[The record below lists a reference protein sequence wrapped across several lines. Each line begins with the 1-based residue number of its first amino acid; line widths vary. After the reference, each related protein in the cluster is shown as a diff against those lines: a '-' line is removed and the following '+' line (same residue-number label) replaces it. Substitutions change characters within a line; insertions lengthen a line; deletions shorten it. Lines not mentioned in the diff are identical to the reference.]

1 VCQCPQGVAPFRSRL
16 KQVCPF
22 AVKPAHTAPALH
34 KPAIAT
40 KLAKI
45 SRSNALAFAIVDF
58 HMVIMP
64 ADLQGPDMQFDRYI
78 FKQMLRT
85 SFAVTLTLVGIM
97 WLFQTIRILEL
108 VFNRGA
114 PMTDFLLM
122 SVTVIPLW
130 LTIAIPI
137 SVFVAVMWVFHRAL
151 VDRELLVAQASGRSA
166 IQLARA
172 PIALGVIVTTFLLIN
187 SVFLLPLS
195 FAVYKEVQFK
205 LRNTIPTV
213 MLQDNVFIDVV
224 DGMTMLIVKKYKDGH
239 AENVFIHDEKI
250 DGVIVTMTAK
260 AGRFIEKDNKPAV
273 ILNDGQRFELEQ
285 DKQAGATLIFDTHTV
300 SITPRDR
307 KQSTRMPIEMNED
320 RISNLLNPDASPQPV
335 YVNQRVAEGH
345 YRIASPF
352 LAFGLVIVASAGV
365 LHGQIRRSTWLRRT
379 FVTIALGIICISAIV
394 SARSLATTTPL
405 LIPLIYLSMLFP
417 VVSLLTLLGLQSIAQ
432 PAARLAVPAGVTR

>member
-1 VCQCPQGVAPFRSRL
+1 
-16 KQVCPF
+16 
-22 AVKPAHTAPALH
+22 
-34 KPAIAT
+34 
-40 KLAKI
+40 
-45 SRSNALAFAIVDF
+45 
-58 HMVIMP
+58 
-64 ADLQGPDMQFDRYI
+64 MQFDRYI
-78 FKQMLRT
+78 FRQMLRT
-85 SFAVTLTLVGIM
+85 SFAVMLTLVGIM

-108 VFNRGA
+108 VINRGA

-172 PIALGVIVTTFLLIN
+172 PIALGVLFTTFLMIN

-195 FAVYKEVQFK
+195 FGVYKEVQFK

-224 DGMTMLIVKKYKDGH
+224 DGMTMLIGKKYKDGH
-239 AENVFIHDEKI
+239 AENVFIHDEKT

-260 AGRFIEKDNKPAV
+260 AGRFIEKDGKPAV
-273 ILNDGQRFELEQ
+273 ILNDGHRFELSQ
-285 DKQAGATLIFDTHTV
+285 DKQSGATLMFDTHTV

-320 RISNLLNPDASPQPV
+320 RISNLLNPDASPQAV

-352 LAFGLVIVASAGV
+352 LAFALIMIASTGV
-365 LHGQIRRSTWLRRT
+365 LHGQIRRSNWSRRT
-379 FVTIALGIICISAIV
+379 IGTIAVGILCISAIV
-394 SARSLATTTPL
+394 SARSLATTSPL
-405 LIPLIYLSMLFP
+405 MIPLIYLSMLVP
-417 VVSLLTLLGLQSIAQ
+417 AAGLLTLLGWQSIAQ
-432 PAARLAVPAGVTR
+432 PAARLAAPAGAPR

>member
-1 VCQCPQGVAPFRSRL
+1 
-16 KQVCPF
+16 
-22 AVKPAHTAPALH
+22 
-34 KPAIAT
+34 
-40 KLAKI
+40 
-45 SRSNALAFAIVDF
+45 
-58 HMVIMP
+58 
-64 ADLQGPDMQFDRYI
+64 MQFDRYI
-78 FKQMLRT
+78 FRQMLRT
-85 SFAVTLTLVGIM
+85 SFAVMLTLVGIM

-108 VFNRGA
+108 VINRGA

-122 SVTVIPLW
+122 SVTLIPLW

-137 SVFVAVMWVFHRAL
+137 RVFVAVMWVFHRAL

-172 PIALGVIVTTFLLIN
+172 PIALGVLFTTFLVIN

-195 FAVYKEVQFK
+195 FGVYKEVQFK

-224 DGMTMLIVKKYKDGH
+224 DGMTMLIGKKYKDGH
-239 AENVFIHDEKI
+239 AENLFIHDEKT

-260 AGRFIEKDNKPAV
+260 AGRFIEKDGKPAV
-273 ILNDGQRFELEQ
+273 ILNDGHRFELSQ
-285 DKQAGATLIFDTHTV
+285 DKQSGATLMFDTHTV

-320 RISNLLNPDASPQPV
+320 RISNLLNPDASPQAV

-352 LAFGLVIVASAGV
+352 LAFALIMIASTGV
-365 LHGQIRRSTWLRRT
+365 LQGQIRRSNLSRRT
-379 FVTIALGIICISAIV
+379 TATIAVGILCISAIV
-394 SARSLATTTPL
+394 SARSLATTSPL
-405 LIPLIYLSMLFP
+405 MIPLIYLSMLVP
-417 VVSLLTLLGLQSIAQ
+417 AAGLLTLLGWQSIAQ
-432 PAARLAVPAGVTR
+432 PAARLPAPVGAPR

>member
-1 VCQCPQGVAPFRSRL
+1 
-16 KQVCPF
+16 
-22 AVKPAHTAPALH
+22 
-34 KPAIAT
+34 
-40 KLAKI
+40 
-45 SRSNALAFAIVDF
+45 
-58 HMVIMP
+58 
-64 ADLQGPDMQFDRYI
+64 MQFDRYI
-78 FKQMLRT
+78 FRQMLRT
-85 SFAVTLTLVGIM
+85 SFAVMLTLVGIM

-108 VFNRGA
+108 VINRGA

-172 PIALGVIVTTFLLIN
+172 PIALGVLFTTFLVIN

-195 FAVYKEVQFK
+195 FGVYKEVQFK

-224 DGMTMLIVKKYKDGH
+224 DGMTMLIGKKYKNGH
-239 AENVFIHDEKI
+239 AENVFIHDEKT

-260 AGRFIEKDNKPAV
+260 AGRFIEKDGKPAV
-273 ILNDGQRFELEQ
+273 ILNDGHRFELSQ
-285 DKQAGATLIFDTHTV
+285 DKQSGATLMFDTHTV

-320 RISNLLNPDASPQPV
+320 RISNLLNPDASPQAV

-352 LAFGLVIVASAGV
+352 LAFALIMIASTGV
-365 LHGQIRRSTWLRRT
+365 LHGQIRRSNWSRRKIA
-379 FVTIALGIICISAIV
+379 TIAVGILCISAIV
-394 SARSLATTTPL
+394 SARSLATTSPL
-405 LIPLIYLSMLFP
+405 MIPLIYLSMFVP
-417 VVSLLTLLGLQSIAQ
+417 AAGLLTLLGWQSIAQ
-432 PAARLAVPAGVTR
+432 PAARLAAPVGAPR

>member
-1 VCQCPQGVAPFRSRL
+1 
-16 KQVCPF
+16 
-22 AVKPAHTAPALH
+22 
-34 KPAIAT
+34 
-40 KLAKI
+40 
-45 SRSNALAFAIVDF
+45 
-58 HMVIMP
+58 
-64 ADLQGPDMQFDRYI
+64 MQFDRYI
-78 FKQMLRT
+78 FRQMLRT

-108 VFNRGA
+108 VINRGA

-172 PIALGVIVTTFLLIN
+172 PIALGVLFTTFLVIN

-195 FAVYKEVQFK
+195 FGVYKEVQFK

-224 DGMTMLIVKKYKDGH
+224 DGMTMLIGKKYKDGH
-239 AENVFIHDEKI
+239 AENMFIHDEKT

-260 AGRFIEKDNKPAV
+260 AGRFIEKDGKPAV
-273 ILNDGQRFELEQ
+273 ILNDGHRFELSQ
-285 DKQAGATLIFDTHTV
+285 DKQSGATLMFDTHTV

-320 RISNLLNPDASPQPV
+320 RISNLLNPDASPQAA

-352 LAFGLVIVASAGV
+352 LAFALIMIASTGV
-365 LHGQIRRSTWLRRT
+365 LHGQIRRSNWSRRKIA
-379 FVTIALGIICISAIV
+379 TIAVGILCISAIV
-394 SARSLATTTPL
+394 SARSLATTSPL
-405 LIPLIYLSMLFP
+405 MIPLIYLSMLVP
-417 VVSLLTLLGLQSIAQ
+417 AAGLLTLLGWQSIAQ
-432 PAARLAVPAGVTR
+432 PAARLAAPVGAPR

>member
-1 VCQCPQGVAPFRSRL
+1 
-16 KQVCPF
+16 
-22 AVKPAHTAPALH
+22 
-34 KPAIAT
+34 
-40 KLAKI
+40 
-45 SRSNALAFAIVDF
+45 
-58 HMVIMP
+58 
-64 ADLQGPDMQFDRYI
+64 MQFDRYI
-78 FKQMLRT
+78 FRQMLRT
-85 SFAVTLTLVGIM
+85 SFAVMLTLVGIM

-108 VFNRGA
+108 VINRGA

-137 SVFVAVMWVFHRAL
+137 SGFVAVMWVFHRAL

-172 PIALGVIVTTFLLIN
+172 PIALGVLFTTFLVIN

-195 FAVYKEVQFK
+195 FGVYKEVQFK

-224 DGMTMLIVKKYKDGH
+224 DGMTMLIGKKYKDGH
-239 AENVFIHDEKI
+239 AENVFIHDEKT

-260 AGRFIEKDNKPAV
+260 AGRFIEKDGKPAV
-273 ILNDGQRFELEQ
+273 ILNDGHRFELSQ
-285 DKQAGATLIFDTHTV
+285 DKQSGATLMFDTHTV

-320 RISNLLNPDASPQPV
+320 RISNLLNPDASPQAV

-352 LAFGLVIVASAGV
+352 LAFALIMIASTGV
-365 LHGQIRRSTWLRRT
+365 LYGQIRRSNWSRRT
-379 FVTIALGIICISAIV
+379 IATIAVGILCISAIV
-394 SARSLATTTPL
+394 SARSLATTSPL
-405 LIPLIYLSMLFP
+405 MIPLIYLSMLVP
-417 VVSLLTLLGLQSIAQ
+417 AAGLLTLLGWQSIAQ
-432 PAARLAVPAGVTR
+432 PAARLAAPVGAPR

>member
-1 VCQCPQGVAPFRSRL
+1 
-16 KQVCPF
+16 
-22 AVKPAHTAPALH
+22 
-34 KPAIAT
+34 
-40 KLAKI
+40 
-45 SRSNALAFAIVDF
+45 
-58 HMVIMP
+58 
-64 ADLQGPDMQFDRYI
+64 MQFDRYI
-78 FKQMLRT
+78 FRQMLRT
-85 SFAVTLTLVGIM
+85 SFAVMLTLVGIM

-108 VFNRGA
+108 VINRGA

-172 PIALGVIVTTFLLIN
+172 PIALGVLFTTFLVIN

-195 FAVYKEVQFK
+195 FGVYKEVQFK

-224 DGMTMLIVKKYKDGH
+224 DGMTMLIGKKYKDGH
-239 AENVFIHDEKI
+239 VENVFIHDEKT

-260 AGRFIEKDNKPAV
+260 AGRFIEKDGKPAV
-273 ILNDGQRFELEQ
+273 ILNEGHRFELSQ
-285 DKQAGATLIFDTHTV
+285 DKQSGATLMFDTHTV

-320 RISNLLNPDASPQPV
+320 RISNLLNPDASPQAV

-345 YRIASPF
+345 YRIVSPF
-352 LAFGLVIVASAGV
+352 LAFALIMIASTGV
-365 LHGQIRRSTWLRRT
+365 LHGQIRRSNWSRRAIA
-379 FVTIALGIICISAIV
+379 TIAVGILCISAIV
-394 SARSLATTTPL
+394 SARSLATTSPL
-405 LIPLIYLSMLFP
+405 MIPLIYLSMLVP
-417 VVSLLTLLGLQSIAQ
+417 AAGLLTLLGWQSIAQ
-432 PAARLAVPAGVTR
+432 PAARLAAPVGAPR

>member
-1 VCQCPQGVAPFRSRL
+1 
-16 KQVCPF
+16 
-22 AVKPAHTAPALH
+22 
-34 KPAIAT
+34 
-40 KLAKI
+40 
-45 SRSNALAFAIVDF
+45 
-58 HMVIMP
+58 
-64 ADLQGPDMQFDRYI
+64 MQFDRYI

-108 VFNRGA
+108 VINRGA

-166 IQLARA
+166 IQLSRA
-172 PIALGVIVTTFLLIN
+172 PIALGVLVTTFLVIN

-195 FAVYKEVQFK
+195 FSVYKEVQFK

-224 DGMTMLIVKKYKDGH
+224 DGMTMLIGKKYKDGH
-239 AENVFIHDEKI
+239 AENVFIHDEKAE
-250 DGVIVTMTAK
+250 GVIVTMTAK
-260 AGRFIEKDNKPAV
+260 AGRFIEKDGKPAV

-320 RISNLLNPDASPQPV
+320 RISNLLNPNASPQPA

-345 YRIASPF
+345 YRIVSPF
-352 LAFGLVIVASAGV
+352 LAFTLVIVASAGV
-365 LHGQIRRSTWLRRT
+365 LHGQIRRSTWSRRT

-417 VVSLLTLLGLQSIAQ
+417 MVSLLTLLGLQSIAQ
-432 PAARLAVPAGVTR
+432 PAARLALPAGVTR

>member
-1 VCQCPQGVAPFRSRL
+1 
-16 KQVCPF
+16 
-22 AVKPAHTAPALH
+22 
-34 KPAIAT
+34 
-40 KLAKI
+40 
-45 SRSNALAFAIVDF
+45 
-58 HMVIMP
+58 
-64 ADLQGPDMQFDRYI
+64 MQFDRYI
-78 FKQMLRT
+78 FRQMLRT
-85 SFAVTLTLVGIM
+85 SFAVMLTLVGIM

-108 VFNRGA
+108 VINRGA
-114 PMTDFLLM
+114 PITDFLLM

-172 PIALGVIVTTFLLIN
+172 PIALGVLFTTFLVIN

-195 FAVYKEVQFK
+195 FGVYKEVQFK

-224 DGMTMLIVKKYKDGH
+224 DGMTMLIGKKYKDGH
-239 AENVFIHDEKI
+239 AENVFIHDEKT

-260 AGRFIEKDNKPAV
+260 AGRFIEKDGKPAV
-273 ILNDGQRFELEQ
+273 ILNDGHRFELSQ
-285 DKQAGATLIFDTHTV
+285 DKQSGATLMFDTHTV

-320 RISNLLNPDASPQPV
+320 RISNLLNPDASPQAV

-352 LAFGLVIVASAGV
+352 LAFALIMIASTGV
-365 LHGQIRRSTWLRRT
+365 LHGQIRRSNWSRRT
-379 FVTIALGIICISAIV
+379 IATIAVGILCISAIV
-394 SARSLATTTPL
+394 SARSLATTSPL
-405 LIPLIYLSMLFP
+405 MIPLIYLSMLVP
-417 VVSLLTLLGLQSIAQ
+417 AAGLLTLLGWQSIAQ
-432 PAARLAVPAGVTR
+432 PAARLAAPEGAPR

>member
-1 VCQCPQGVAPFRSRL
+1 
-16 KQVCPF
+16 
-22 AVKPAHTAPALH
+22 
-34 KPAIAT
+34 
-40 KLAKI
+40 
-45 SRSNALAFAIVDF
+45 
-58 HMVIMP
+58 
-64 ADLQGPDMQFDRYI
+64 MQFDRYI

-108 VFNRGA
+108 VINRGA

-224 DGMTMLIVKKYKDGH
+224 DGMTMLIGKKYKDGH

-352 LAFGLVIVASAGV
+352 LAFALVIVASAGV
-365 LHGQIRRSTWLRRT
+365 LHGQIRRSTWSRRT

-417 VVSLLTLLGLQSIAQ
+417 IVSLLTLLGLQSIAQ

>member
-1 VCQCPQGVAPFRSRL
+1 
-16 KQVCPF
+16 
-22 AVKPAHTAPALH
+22 
-34 KPAIAT
+34 
-40 KLAKI
+40 
-45 SRSNALAFAIVDF
+45 
-58 HMVIMP
+58 
-64 ADLQGPDMQFDRYI
+64 MQFDRYI

-108 VFNRGA
+108 VINRGA

-224 DGMTMLIVKKYKDGH
+224 DGMTMLIGKKYKDGH

-352 LAFGLVIVASAGV
+352 LAFALVIVASAGV
-365 LHGQIRRSTWLRRT
+365 LHGQIRRSTWSRRT

-417 VVSLLTLLGLQSIAQ
+417 MVSLLTLLGLQSIAQ

>member
-1 VCQCPQGVAPFRSRL
+1 M
-16 KQVCPF
+16 
-22 AVKPAHTAPALH
+22 H
-34 KPAIAT
+34 
-40 KLAKI
+40 
-45 SRSNALAFAIVDF
+45 
-58 HMVIMP
+58 
-64 ADLQGPDMQFDRYI
+64 FDRYI
-78 FKQMLRT
+78 FRQMLRT
-85 SFAVTLTLVGIM
+85 SFAVMLTLVGII
-97 WLFQTIRILEL
+97 WLFQTIRLLEL
-108 VFNRGA
+108 VINRGA

-172 PIALGVIVTTFLLIN
+172 PIALGVLFTTFLVMN

-195 FAVYKEVQFK
+195 FGVYKEVQFK

-224 DGMTMLIVKKYKDGH
+224 DGMTILIGKKYKDGL
-239 AENVFIHDEKI
+239 AENVFIHDEKT

-260 AGRFIEKDNKPAV
+260 AGRFIEKDGKPAV
-273 ILNDGQRFELEQ
+273 ILNDGHRFELSQ
-285 DKQAGATLIFDTHTV
+285 DKQSGATLMFDTHTV

-320 RISNLLNPDASPQPV
+320 RISNLLNPDASPQAV

-352 LAFGLVIVASAGV
+352 LAFALIMIASTGI
-365 LHGQIRRSTWLRRT
+365 LHGQIRRSNWLRRT
-379 FVTIALGIICISAIV
+379 ITTIAVGIICISAII
-394 SARSLATTTPL
+394 SARSLATTSPL
-405 LIPLIYLSMLFP
+405 MIPLIYLSMLVP
-417 VVSLLTLLGLQSIAQ
+417 AAGLLTLLGWQSIAQ
-432 PAARLAVPAGVTR
+432 PSARLVAPEGSVR

>member
-1 VCQCPQGVAPFRSRL
+1 
-16 KQVCPF
+16 
-22 AVKPAHTAPALH
+22 
-34 KPAIAT
+34 
-40 KLAKI
+40 
-45 SRSNALAFAIVDF
+45 
-58 HMVIMP
+58 
-64 ADLQGPDMQFDRYI
+64 MQFDRYI

-85 SFAVTLTLVGIM
+85 SFAVMLTLVGIM

-108 VFNRGA
+108 VINRGA

-166 IQLARA
+166 IQLSRA
-172 PIALGVIVTTFLLIN
+172 PIALGVLVTTFLVIN

-195 FAVYKEVQFK
+195 FSVYKEVQFK

-224 DGMTMLIVKKYKDGH
+224 DGMTMLIGKKYKDGH
-239 AENVFIHDEKI
+239 AENVFIHDEKAE
-250 DGVIVTMTAK
+250 GVIVTMTAK
-260 AGRFIEKDNKPAV
+260 AGRFIEKDGKPAV

-320 RISNLLNPDASPQPV
+320 RISNLLNPNASPQPA

-345 YRIASPF
+345 YRIVSPF
-352 LAFGLVIVASAGV
+352 LAFALVIIASTGV
-365 LHGQIRRSTWLRRT
+365 LFGQIRRSTWSRRA
-379 FVTIALGIICISAIV
+379 FVTIAAGILCISALV
-394 SARSLATTTPL
+394 SARSVATTTPI

-417 VVSLLTLLGLQSIAQ
+417 IISLLTLLGLQSIAR
-432 PAARLAVPAGVTR
+432 PAARLAIPAGVTR

>member
-1 VCQCPQGVAPFRSRL
+1 
-16 KQVCPF
+16 
-22 AVKPAHTAPALH
+22 
-34 KPAIAT
+34 
-40 KLAKI
+40 
-45 SRSNALAFAIVDF
+45 
-58 HMVIMP
+58 
-64 ADLQGPDMQFDRYI
+64 MQFDRYI

-108 VFNRGA
+108 VINRGA

-172 PIALGVIVTTFLLIN
+172 PIALGVIVTTFLVIN

-195 FAVYKEVQFK
+195 FGVYKEVQFK

-224 DGMTMLIVKKYKDGH
+224 DGMTMLIGKKYKDGH

-320 RISNLLNPDASPQPV
+320 RISNLLNPNASPQPA

-352 LAFGLVIVASAGV
+352 LAFALVIVASAGV
-365 LHGQIRRSTWLRRT
+365 LHGQIRRSTWSRRT

-417 VVSLLTLLGLQSIAQ
+417 IVSLLTLLGLQSIAQ

>member
-1 VCQCPQGVAPFRSRL
+1 
-16 KQVCPF
+16 
-22 AVKPAHTAPALH
+22 
-34 KPAIAT
+34 
-40 KLAKI
+40 
-45 SRSNALAFAIVDF
+45 
-58 HMVIMP
+58 
-64 ADLQGPDMQFDRYI
+64 MQFDRYI
-78 FKQMLRT
+78 FRQMLRT
-85 SFAVTLTLVGIM
+85 SFAVMLTLVGIM

-108 VFNRGA
+108 VINRGA

-172 PIALGVIVTTFLLIN
+172 PIALGVLFTTFLVIN

-195 FAVYKEVQFK
+195 FGVYKEVQFK

-224 DGMTMLIVKKYKDGH
+224 DGMTMLIGKKYKDGH
-239 AENVFIHDEKI
+239 AENVFIHDEKT

-260 AGRFIEKDNKPAV
+260 AGRFIEKDGKPAV
-273 ILNDGQRFELEQ
+273 ILNDGHRFELSQ
-285 DKQAGATLIFDTHTV
+285 DKQSGATLMFDTHTV

-320 RISNLLNPDASPQPV
+320 RISNLLNPDASPQAV

-352 LAFGLVIVASAGV
+352 LAFALIMIASTGV
-365 LHGQIRRSTWLRRT
+365 LHGQIRRSNWSRRKIA
-379 FVTIALGIICISAIV
+379 TIAVGILCISAIV
-394 SARSLATTTPL
+394 SARSLATTSPL
-405 LIPLIYLSMLFP
+405 MIPLIYLSMLVP
-417 VVSLLTLLGLQSIAQ
+417 AAGLLTLLGWQSIAQ
-432 PAARLAVPAGVTR
+432 PAARLAAPAGAPR

>member
-1 VCQCPQGVAPFRSRL
+1 
-16 KQVCPF
+16 
-22 AVKPAHTAPALH
+22 
-34 KPAIAT
+34 
-40 KLAKI
+40 
-45 SRSNALAFAIVDF
+45 
-58 HMVIMP
+58 
-64 ADLQGPDMQFDRYI
+64 MQFDRYI

-108 VFNRGA
+108 VINRGA

-151 VDRELLVAQASGRSA
+151 ADRELLVAQASGRSA

-172 PIALGVIVTTFLLIN
+172 PIALGVIVTTFLVIN

-195 FAVYKEVQFK
+195 FGVYKEVQFK
-205 LRNTIPTV
+205 PRNTIPTV

-224 DGMTMLIVKKYKDGH
+224 DGMTMLIGKKYKDGH

-352 LAFGLVIVASAGV
+352 LAFALVIVASAGV
-365 LHGQIRRSTWLRRT
+365 LHGQIRRSTWSRRT

-394 SARSLATTTPL
+394 TARSLATTTPL

-417 VVSLLTLLGLQSIAQ
+417 MVSLLTLLGLQSIAQ

>member
-1 VCQCPQGVAPFRSRL
+1 
-16 KQVCPF
+16 
-22 AVKPAHTAPALH
+22 
-34 KPAIAT
+34 
-40 KLAKI
+40 
-45 SRSNALAFAIVDF
+45 
-58 HMVIMP
+58 
-64 ADLQGPDMQFDRYI
+64 MQFDRYI

-85 SFAVTLTLVGIM
+85 SFAVMLTLVGIM

-108 VFNRGA
+108 VINRGA

-166 IQLARA
+166 IQLSRA
-172 PIALGVIVTTFLLIN
+172 PIALGVLVTTFLVIN

-195 FAVYKEVQFK
+195 FSVYKEVQFK

-224 DGMTMLIVKKYKDGH
+224 DGMTMLIGKKYKDGH
-239 AENVFIHDEKI
+239 AENVFIHDEKAE
-250 DGVIVTMTAK
+250 GVIVTMTAK
-260 AGRFIEKDNKPAV
+260 AGRFIEKDGKPAV
-273 ILNDGQRFELEQ
+273 ILNDGQRFELER

-320 RISNLLNPDASPQPV
+320 RISNLLNPNASPQPA

-345 YRIASPF
+345 YRIVSPF
-352 LAFGLVIVASAGV
+352 LAFALVIIASTGV
-365 LHGQIRRSTWLRRT
+365 LFGQIRRSTWSRRT
-379 FVTIALGIICISAIV
+379 FVSIAAGILCISALV
-394 SARSLATTTPL
+394 SARSVATTTPI

-417 VVSLLTLLGLQSIAQ
+417 IISLLTLLGLQSIAQ

>member
-1 VCQCPQGVAPFRSRL
+1 
-16 KQVCPF
+16 
-22 AVKPAHTAPALH
+22 
-34 KPAIAT
+34 
-40 KLAKI
+40 
-45 SRSNALAFAIVDF
+45 
-58 HMVIMP
+58 
-64 ADLQGPDMQFDRYI
+64 MQFDRYI

-108 VFNRGA
+108 VINRGA

-172 PIALGVIVTTFLLIN
+172 PIALGVIVTTFLVIN

-224 DGMTMLIVKKYKDGH
+224 DGMTMLIGKKYKDGH

-352 LAFGLVIVASAGV
+352 LAFALVIVASAGV
-365 LHGQIRRSTWLRRT
+365 LHGQIRRSTWSRRT

-417 VVSLLTLLGLQSIAQ
+417 IVSLLTLLGLQSIAQ

>member
-1 VCQCPQGVAPFRSRL
+1 
-16 KQVCPF
+16 
-22 AVKPAHTAPALH
+22 
-34 KPAIAT
+34 
-40 KLAKI
+40 
-45 SRSNALAFAIVDF
+45 
-58 HMVIMP
+58 
-64 ADLQGPDMQFDRYI
+64 MQFDRYI
-78 FKQMLRT
+78 FRQMLRT
-85 SFAVTLTLVGIM
+85 SFAVMLTLVGIM

-108 VFNRGA
+108 VINRGA

-137 SVFVAVMWVFHRAL
+137 SVFVAAMWVFHRAM

-172 PIALGVIVTTFLLIN
+172 PIALGVLFTTFLVIN

-195 FAVYKEVQFK
+195 FGVYKEVQFK

-224 DGMTMLIVKKYKDGH
+224 DGMTMLIGKKYKDGH
-239 AENVFIHDEKI
+239 AENVFIHDEKT

-260 AGRFIEKDNKPAV
+260 AGRFIKKDGKPAV
-273 ILNDGQRFELEQ
+273 ILNDGHRFELSQ
-285 DKQAGATLIFDTHTV
+285 DKQSGATLMFDTHTV

-320 RISNLLNPDASPQPV
+320 RISNLLNPDASPQAV

-352 LAFGLVIVASAGV
+352 LAFALIMIASTGV
-365 LHGQIRRSTWLRRT
+365 LHGQICRSNWSRRT
-379 FVTIALGIICISAIV
+379 IATIAVGILCISAIV
-394 SARSLATTTPL
+394 FARSLATTSPL
-405 LIPLIYLSMLFP
+405 MIPLIYLSMLVP
-417 VVSLLTLLGLQSIAQ
+417 AAGLLTLLGLQSIAQ
-432 PAARLAVPAGVTR
+432 PAARLAAPVGAPR

>member
-1 VCQCPQGVAPFRSRL
+1 
-16 KQVCPF
+16 
-22 AVKPAHTAPALH
+22 
-34 KPAIAT
+34 
-40 KLAKI
+40 
-45 SRSNALAFAIVDF
+45 
-58 HMVIMP
+58 
-64 ADLQGPDMQFDRYI
+64 MQFDRYI
-78 FKQMLRT
+78 FRQMLRT
-85 SFAVTLTLVGIM
+85 SFAVMLTLVGIM

-108 VFNRGA
+108 VINRGA

-172 PIALGVIVTTFLLIN
+172 PIALGVLFTTFLVIN

-195 FAVYKEVQFK
+195 FGVYKEVQFK

-224 DGMTMLIVKKYKDGH
+224 DGMTMLIGKKYKDGH
-239 AENVFIHDEKI
+239 AENVFIHDEKT

-260 AGRFIEKDNKPAV
+260 AGRFIEKDGKPAV
-273 ILNDGQRFELEQ
+273 ILNDGHRFELSQ
-285 DKQAGATLIFDTHTV
+285 DKQSGATLMFDTHTV

-320 RISNLLNPDASPQPV
+320 RISNLLNPDASPQAV

-352 LAFGLVIVASAGV
+352 LAFALIMIASTGV
-365 LHGQIRRSTWLRRT
+365 LHGQTRRSNWSRRT
-379 FVTIALGIICISAIV
+379 IATIAVGILCISAIV
-394 SARSLATTTPL
+394 SARSLATTSPL
-405 LIPLIYLSMLFP
+405 MIPLIYLSMLVP
-417 VVSLLTLLGLQSIAQ
+417 AAGLLTLLGWQSIAQ
-432 PAARLAVPAGVTR
+432 PAARLAAPEGAPR

>member
-1 VCQCPQGVAPFRSRL
+1 
-16 KQVCPF
+16 
-22 AVKPAHTAPALH
+22 
-34 KPAIAT
+34 
-40 KLAKI
+40 
-45 SRSNALAFAIVDF
+45 
-58 HMVIMP
+58 
-64 ADLQGPDMQFDRYI
+64 MQFDRYI
-78 FKQMLRT
+78 FRQMLRT
-85 SFAVTLTLVGIM
+85 SFAVMLTLVGIM

-108 VFNRGA
+108 VINRGA

-172 PIALGVIVTTFLLIN
+172 PIALGVLFTTFLVIN

-195 FAVYKEVQFK
+195 FGVYKEVQFK

-224 DGMTMLIVKKYKDGH
+224 DGMTMLIGKKYKDGH
-239 AENVFIHDEKI
+239 AENVFIHDENTN
-250 DGVIVTMTAK
+250 GVIVTMTAK
-260 AGRFIEKDNKPAV
+260 AGRFIEKDGKPAV
-273 ILNDGQRFELEQ
+273 ILNDGHRFELSQ
-285 DKQAGATLIFDTHTV
+285 DKQSGATLMFDTHTV
-300 SITPRDR
+300 SIAPRDR

-320 RISNLLNPDASPQPV
+320 RISNLLNPDASPQAV

-352 LAFGLVIVASAGV
+352 LAFALIMIASTGV
-365 LHGQIRRSTWLRRT
+365 LHGQIRRSNWSRRKLA
-379 FVTIALGIICISAIV
+379 TIAVGILCISAIV
-394 SARSLATTTPL
+394 SARSLATTSPL
-405 LIPLIYLSMLFP
+405 MTPLIYLSMFVP
-417 VVSLLTLLGLQSIAQ
+417 AAGRLTLLGWQSIAQ
-432 PAARLAVPAGVTR
+432 PAARLAAPAGAPR

>member
-1 VCQCPQGVAPFRSRL
+1 
-16 KQVCPF
+16 
-22 AVKPAHTAPALH
+22 
-34 KPAIAT
+34 
-40 KLAKI
+40 
-45 SRSNALAFAIVDF
+45 
-58 HMVIMP
+58 
-64 ADLQGPDMQFDRYI
+64 MQFDRYI
-78 FKQMLRT
+78 FRQMLRT
-85 SFAVTLTLVGIM
+85 SFAVLLTLVGIM

-108 VFNRGA
+108 VINRGA

-172 PIALGVIVTTFLLIN
+172 PIALGVLFTTFLVIN

-195 FAVYKEVQFK
+195 FGVYKEVQFK

-224 DGMTMLIVKKYKDGH
+224 DGMTMLIGKKYKDGH
-239 AENVFIHDEKI
+239 AENVFIHDEKT

-260 AGRFIEKDNKPAV
+260 AGRFIEKDGKPAV
-273 ILNDGQRFELEQ
+273 ILNDGLRFELSQ
-285 DKQAGATLIFDTHTV
+285 DKQSGATLMFDTHTV

-320 RISNLLNPDASPQPV
+320 RISNLLNPDASPQAV

-352 LAFGLVIVASAGV
+352 LAFALIMIASTGV
-365 LHGQIRRSTWLRRT
+365 LHGQIRRSNWSRRT
-379 FVTIALGIICISAIV
+379 ITTIAMGILCISAIV
-394 SARSLATTTPL
+394 SARSLATTSPL
-405 LIPLIYLSMLFP
+405 MIPLIYLSMLVP
-417 VVSLLTLLGLQSIAQ
+417 AAGLLTLLGWQSIAQ
-432 PAARLAVPAGVTR
+432 PAARLAAPEGAPR